1 MNRYAKIGL
10 FFTACTVLVSV
21 YIFRSAD
28 TFTGGPTSTYYALGD
43 NAMGLL
49 NDSSILTAGVEVG
62 KLKKIELENGKAKF
76 TLDISKNL
84 KIYSNAK
91 LEKVMESMLGTY
103 VLTLYPGDKSG
114 KILKEKEYIGQVET
128 NSGING
134 AMEKASEMMEKTNEV
149 IALILKDKN
158 QKNLD
163 IILDSVARTAENTAQ
178 SFEGTLKLLTITL
191 KNMAEITHKVN
202 QRSETEMDKFSKI
215 LENTLKLT
223 DTMNN
228 LVDNNDK
235 EITETLALLKDSLQ
249 SISEELKQSRGTVG
263 DLKDISGNLSKIT
276 TKVANG
282 EGNVGKLFNDDKLY
296 NDISKISD
304 KITDYAE
311 TVLGMQVHVDFHSD
325 YMVFDKA
332 FKTYFDVTLQ
342 PRDDRFYLF
351 GVVDDPK
358 GRTTETATTYEI
370 GIDDGTSVENYVVTT
385 NKNKKD
391 SEFKF
396 NLQIGRNFGPI
407 SLRGGLF
414 QNKAGFGLDYNPW
427 KFIALSAEI
436 FDFGDDIPEL
446 RLKGLARPLIWAI
459 EPFSWLYLTVGGENL
474 INRERDLYFGFGLRF
489 TDNDLKTIISSVPM
503 P

>member
-1 MNRYAKIGL
+1 MTRYAKIGL

-28 TFTGGPTSTYYALGD
+28 TFTGGETVTYYALGD

-76 TLDISKNL
+76 TLKISEDL

-103 VLTLYPGDKSG
+103 VLTLHPGDSSG
-114 KILKEKEYIGQVET
+114 KLLKEKEYIGQVET

-149 IALILKDKN
+149 IALLLKDKN
-158 QKNLD
+158 KKNLD

-215 LENTLKLT
+215 LESTLNLAEK
-223 DTMNN
+223 MNG

-249 SISEELKQSRGTVG
+249 TISEELKQSRGTVG

-325 YMVFDKA
+325 YMVYDKA
-332 FKTYFDVTLQ
+332 FKTYFDITLQ
-342 PRDDRFYLF
+342 PREDRFYLF

-358 GRTTETATTYEI
+358 GRTTETSTTYEI
-370 GIDDGTSVENYVVTT
+370 GIDNGTNVDNYVVTT
-385 NKNKKD
+385 NKDKKD
-391 SEFKF
+391 SDFKF

-407 SLRGGLF
+407 ALRGGLF

-436 FDFGDDIPEL
+436 FDFGNDVPEL
-446 RLKGLARPLIWAI
+446 RIKGLARPLIWAM

-474 INRERDLYFGFGLRF
+474 INAERDLYFGFGLRF

>member
-28 TFTGGPTSTYYALGD
+28 TFTGGETVTYYALGD

-49 NDSSILTAGVEVG
+49 NDSSVLTSGVEVG

-76 TLDISKNL
+76 TLNISKDL

-103 VLTLYPGDKSG
+103 VLALHPGDSTG
-114 KILKEKEYIGQVET
+114 KLIKEKEYIGQVET

-134 AMEKASEMMEKTNEV
+134 AMDKASAMMEKTNDL
-149 IALILKDKN
+149 IALLLKEKN
-158 QKNLD
+158 QKNIDL
-163 IILDSVARTAENTAQ
+163 ILDSVARTAENTAQ

-202 QRSETEMDKFSKI
+202 QRSETEMDKFSLL
-215 LENTLKLT
+215 LENTVKLT
-223 DTMNN
+223 EKMNN
-228 LVDNNDK
+228 LVDSNDK
-235 EITETLALLKDSLQ
+235 EITETLALLKDSLKT
-249 SISEELKQSRGTVG
+249 ISEELKQSRGTVG

-276 TKVANG
+276 GKVADG
-282 EGNVGKLFNDDKLY
+282 QGNVGKLFNDEKLY

-304 KITDYAE
+304 KIADFADTA
-311 TVLGMQVHVDFHSD
+311 LGMQVYVDFHTD

-332 FKTYFDVTLQ
+332 FKTYIDVTLQ
-342 PRDDRFYLF
+342 PREDRFYLF
-351 GVVDDPK
+351 GVVDDPD
-358 GRTTETATTYEI
+358 GRNTETSTTYEI
-370 GIDDGTSVENYVVTT
+370 GIDDGTTVDNYVVTT
-385 NKNKKD
+385 NKNKRD
-391 SEFKF
+391 SELKF

-414 QNKAGFGLDYNPW
+414 QNHAGFGIDYNPW
-427 KFIALSAEI
+427 KFLSVSAEI
-436 FDFGDDIPEL
+436 FDFGENVPEL
-446 RLKGLARPLIWAI
+446 RIKGLARPFIWTI
-459 EPFSWLYLTVGGENL
+459 EPFSWLYITAGGENL
-474 INRERDLYFGFGLRF
+474 INAERDLYFGFGLRF
-489 TDNDLKTIISSVPM
+489 NDNDLKTILTSVPI